1 MLVNDLTPHLAAQ
14 RQALLD
20 TVARVIDSG
29 WLVLGPSV
37 QRFEAAFAAYVGVP
51 HAVGVANGTD
61 ALRLSLKAAGVQAG
75 DAVWMVANAGGY
87 GAIAA
92 HQLGAKP
99 QYLDVNLDTQVL
111 QASTVANAL
120 SGALASNALTNA
132 APAGTRPKA
141 LILTHL
147 YGRLVP
153 DSAAIAALCREHGVT
168 LIEDCAQAHGA
179 RLRVDSGLGEANAEP
194 RWAQAGSFGDLACL
208 SFYPTKNLGALGDG
222 GAVLCRDGE
231 LAQRLRQLR
240 QYGWAGKYEVALAG
254 GENSRL
260 DELQAALLSVQLPLL
275 DAFNARRRAI
285 VNAYIAGIRHA
296 EVTLPA
302 PLGEDC
308 VGHLAVIRSPR
319 RDALRGHLKAQDIG
333 CDVHY
338 PIADHQ
344 QPVWRAAYP
353 GLRLPNTEQLARE
366 VLSLPCYPEMTDAQ
380 VQQVVDAVNSWV

>member
-61 ALRLSLKAAGVQAG
+61 ALRLSLKAADVQPG

-87 GAIAA
+87 GSVAA
-92 HQLGAKP
+92 HQMGGKP
-99 QYLDVNLDTQVL
+99 QYLDVDLDTQL
-111 QASTVANAL
+111 LRGSTVADAL
-120 SGALASNALTNA
+120 AQAAQAGAL
-132 APAGTRPKA
+132 PKA

-153 DSAAIAALCREHGVT
+153 DSADIAALCRDHGVT
-168 LIEDCAQAHGA
+168 LVEDCAQAHGA
-179 RLRVDSGLGEANAEP
+179 RTRVGQVV
-194 RWAQAGSFGDLACL
+194 AQAGAFGDLACF

-296 EVTLPA
+296 DVRLPA
-302 PLGEDC
+302 PLGEEA

-319 RDALRGHLKAQDIG
+319 RDALRAHLKAQGIG
-333 CDVHY
+333 SDVHY
-338 PIADHQ
+338 PIPDHQ
-344 QPVWRAAYP
+344 QPVWAAAYP
-353 GLRLPNTEQLARE
+353 GLQLPHTERLARE

-380 VQQVVDAVNSWV
+380 VQQVVHSVNSWR

>member
-37 QRFEAAFAAYVGVP
+37 QRFEAEFAAYVGLP
-51 HAVGVANGTD
+51 HAVGLANGTD

-75 DAVWMVANAGGY
+75 DAVLMVANAGGY
-87 GAIAA
+87 AAVAA
-92 HQLGAKP
+92 HHVGAVP
-99 QYLDVNLDTQVL
+99 QYLDVDLDTQLLRADTVGAAFT
-111 QASTVANAL
+111 QA
-120 SGALASNALTNA
+120 A
-132 APAGTRPKA
+132 AAGTLPKA

-153 DSAAIAALCREHGVT
+153 ESADIAALCRDHGVT

-179 RLRVDSGLGEANAEP
+179 RQRVGQVL
-194 RWAQAGSFGDLACL
+194 AQAGSFGDLACF

-222 GAVLCRDGE
+222 GAVLCRDAE

-302 PLGEDC
+302 PLDESC

-319 RDALRGHLKAQDIG
+319 RDALRAHLKAQGIAS
-333 CDVHY
+333 DVHY
-338 PIADHQ
+338 PIPDHQ
-344 QPVWRAAYP
+344 QPAWLAAYP
-353 GLRLPNTEQLARE
+353 GLQLPNTERLARD
-366 VLSLPCYPEMTDAQ
+366 VLTLPCYPEMTDVQ
-380 VQQVVDAVNSWV
+380 LQQVIAAVNSWG

>member
-37 QRFEAAFAAYVGVP
+37 QRFEAEFAAYVGLP

-75 DAVWMVANAGGY
+75 DVVMMVANAGGY
-87 GAIAA
+87 GSVAA
-92 HQLGAKP
+92 HQMGANP
-99 QYLDVNLDTQVL
+99 QYLDVDLHTQL
-111 QASTVANAL
+111 LRASTVAD
-120 SGALASNALTNA
+120 ALAQA
-132 APAGTRPKA
+132 AQAGTLPKA

-153 DSAAIAALCREHGVT
+153 ESADIAALCRDQGVT

-179 RLRVDSGLGEANAEP
+179 RQRVGQVL
-194 RWAQAGSFGDLACL
+194 AQAGSLGDLACF

-222 GAVLCRDGE
+222 GAVLCRDAE

-319 RDALRGHLKAQDIG
+319 RDALRVHLKAQDIG

-380 VQQVVDAVNSWV
+380 VQQVVDAVNSWA

>member
-1 MLVNDLTPHLAAQ
+1 MRFSSTTPTPTMLVNDLTPHLAAQ

-37 QRFEAAFAAYVGVP
+37 QRFEAEFAAYVGLP

-61 ALRLSLKAAGVQAG
+61 ALRLSLKAAGVEVG
-75 DAVWMVANAGGY
+75 DAVMMVANAGGY
-87 GAIAA
+87 GSIAA
-92 HQLGAKP
+92 HQIGAKP
-99 QYLDVNLDTQVL
+99 QYLDVDLHTQL
-111 QASTVANAL
+111 LRASTVAD
-120 SGALASNALTNA
+120 ALAQA
-132 APAGTRPKA
+132 AQAGTLPQA

-153 DSAAIAALCREHGVT
+153 ESADIAALCRDQGVT

-179 RLRVDSGLGEANAEP
+179 RQRVGQVL
-194 RWAQAGSFGDLACL
+194 AQAGSFGDLACF

-222 GAVLCRDGE
+222 GAVLCRDAE

-319 RDALRGHLKAQDIG
+319 RDALRAHLKVLNIG
-333 CDVHY
+333 SDVHY
-338 PIADHQ
+338 PVADHQ

-353 GLRLPNTEQLARE
+353 GLSLPNTEQLARE

-380 VQQVVDAVNSWV
+380 VQQVVDAVNSWT